1 MEERVIQSPLLTQ
14 NVDVDAQS
22 KIFVLLILP

>member
-14 NVDVDAQS
+14 NVDVDAQR
-22 KIFVLLILP
+22 KIFVSLILP